1 MEKLLAILD
10 KAGISEN
17 LTFGQLLFT
26 VAMAAGLGLLIA
38 AVYKHT
44 NSTMEY
50 TQEFAVTL
58 VMLSMIIAIVVA
70 AIGSNIASA
79 FSFAGVLSIIR
90 FRTVMGSPRDVAF
103 VLFAVSA
110 GLCVGVGAYL
120 YAAVA
125 SVALFILIIVM
136 YAFNLFAPKGS
147 AKHLKIT
154 IPENMNYEGIFEEI
168 INRYCTKH
176 NLVKVDTVDLGTLF
190 ELVYD
195 VEIRRGA
202 NEKAMIDEI
211 RCKNGNLN
219 ISLVLAGQHNSK

>member
-1 MEKLLAILD
+1 MEKLLSIFD
-10 KAGISEN
+10 KSGISEN
-17 LTFGQLLFT
+17 LSFGQLLFT
-26 VAMAAGLGLLIA
+26 VAMAAVLGLMIA
-38 AVYKHT
+38 AVYKYT
-44 NSTMEY
+44 NTAIDY

-70 AIGSNIASA
+70 AIGGNIASA

-110 GLCVGVGAYL
+110 GLCVGVGAYI

-125 SVALFILIIVM
+125 SVALFVLIILM
-136 YAFNLFAPKGS
+136 YVFNLFAPRGS
-147 AKHLKIT
+147 AKRLKIT
-154 IPENMNYEGIFEEI
+154 IPENMNYEGVFEEI
-168 INRYCTKH
+168 IGRYCTHH

-195 VEIRRGA
+195 VEVRRGA
-202 NEKAMIDEI
+202 SEKNMIDEI

-219 ISLVLAGQHNSK
+219 ITLVLASAHSVK